1 MKILLTGS
9 TGVIG
14 SKLIPLLKKDR
25 HHITRLVRTSQNSG
39 APEVLWNPR
48 EGTIDRE
55 GIEGHDAVIHLA
67 GESIAGIWTAGKKK
81 EIYDSRVDGTT
92 LLAKAVA
99 KAKKRPHT
107 FLSASAIGYYGDR
120 GEEVLTEESCGGE
133 HFLSQV
139 CQDWEKATAPARK
152 AGIRVANLRFG
163 IVLSRDDA
171 TFQFLTTMFKVGLGG
186 QLGGGENYIS
196 WITVDDAV
204 RAVKHVLMNP
214 EISGPVNI
222 VTPNSVRHK
231 ELVAKLGEALSRPTF
246 LALPEFATRAVFG
259 DIANTLLLS
268 SMCVRP
274 AKLQKSGF
282 RPRHARLETALRH
295 LLKQ

>member
-1 MKILLTGS
+1 MKILVSGS

-14 SKLIPLLKKDR
+14 SKLIPLLKRDR
-25 HHITRLVRTSQNSG
+25 HYITRLVRTPQNSG
-39 APEVLWNPR
+39 DPEVLWNPR

-67 GESIAGIWTAGKKK
+67 GESIAGIWTAGKRT
-81 EIYDSRVDGTT
+81 EIYDSRVQGTT
-92 LLAKAVA
+92 LLARAIA
-99 KAKKRPHT
+99 KAKKRPHI

-120 GEEVLTEESCGGE
+120 GEEVLTETSGGGE

-139 CQDWEKATAPARK
+139 CQDWEKATAPVKK
-152 AGIRVANLRFG
+152 AGVRVVTLRFG
-163 IVLSRDDA
+163 IVLSRDDG
-171 TFQFLTTMFKVGLGG
+171 TFQLLTTLFKIGLGG
-186 QLGGGENYIS
+186 QLGSGENHIS

-214 EISGPVNI
+214 EITGPVNI

-231 ELVAKLGEALSRPTF
+231 ELVAKLGEALSRPTL

-274 AKLQKSGF
+274 EKLQKTGF

-295 LLKQ
+295 LLNQ